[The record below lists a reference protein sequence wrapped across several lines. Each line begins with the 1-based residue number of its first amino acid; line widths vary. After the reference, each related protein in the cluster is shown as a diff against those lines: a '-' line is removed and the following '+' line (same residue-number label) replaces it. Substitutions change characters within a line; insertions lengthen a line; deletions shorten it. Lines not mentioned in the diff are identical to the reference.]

1 MRVIIIVEVKA
12 MNSIIAFLTS
22 KEIIVVYLVAAVS
35 CLLYFI
41 ISMIDKS
48 SYKRKRKQ
56 NTKEL
61 NRIVEEVNEQ
71 LENEKEKVSAVEEMI
86 ESAEVKETPIYIE
99 PVITPVAEPVI
110 ISSEEV
116 EIAPQVEASTIE
128 EKAVE
133 EPAVEMVVPEE
144 DDKAQ
149 VLANNKEEEN
159 LVYTDIAPNR
169 TEAQEELLR
178 LTKELEAASTQQ
190 NIDLTSYE
198 EQQEK
203 DAIISLDELMKK
215 TKVMYENDEL
225 SKYEDEGDEPISLQD
240 LEKKMQEAKAV
251 LNEVEE
257 NKVPEIIEEIKVED
271 NTTPEPEKLVLDDFD
286 SVKVEVE
293 TEKRPLYQGFKST
306 PIISP
311 VYGIE
316 STEEKPGNIEL
327 ENTANYEKLDEEIR
341 KTNEFLMTLKEL
353 KKNLD

>member
-1 MRVIIIVEVKA
+1 
-12 MNSIIAFLTS
+12 MNSIVAFLTS
-22 KEIIVVYLVAAVS
+22 KEIIVVYLVAVVS

-56 NTKEL
+56 NTREL

-71 LENEKEKVSAVEEMI
+71 LESEKEEVSAVEEMI
-86 ESAEVKETPIYIE
+86 ESVEIKEAPIYVE
-99 PVITPVAEPVI
+99 PVITPASEPVI
-110 ISSEEV
+110 ISTEEV
-116 EIAPQVEASTIE
+116 EITPQVAVPTIE
-128 EKAVE
+128 EQTVK
-133 EPAVEMVVPEE
+133 EPVIEMIVPEE
-144 DDKAQ
+144 KDDKVQ
-149 VLANNKEEEN
+149 ELTSKQEES
-159 LVYTDIAPNR
+159 LVYADIAPNR

-225 SKYEDEGDEPISLQD
+225 SKYEDEGNEPISLQD

-251 LNEVEE
+251 LEEVEE
-257 NKVPEIIEEIKVED
+257 NKAPEIIEEIKVED
-271 NTTPEPEKLVLDDFD
+271 KNNVHEEPEKLVLDDFD
-286 SVKVEVE
+286 SVKPTTVEQ
-293 TEKRPLYQGFKST
+293 RPIYQSFKST

-316 STEEKPGNIEL
+316 STEEKSGNIEL

>member
-1 MRVIIIVEVKA
+1 
-12 MNSIIAFLTS
+12 MNSIVAFLTS
-22 KEIIVVYLVAAVS
+22 KEIIVVYLVAVVS

-56 NTKEL
+56 NTREL

-71 LENEKEKVSAVEEMI
+71 LESEKEEVSAVEEMI
-86 ESAEVKETPIYIE
+86 ESVEIKEAPIYVE
-99 PVITPVAEPVI
+99 PVITPASEPVI
-110 ISSEEV
+110 ISTEEV
-116 EIAPQVEASTIE
+116 EITPQVAVPTIE
-128 EKAVE
+128 EQTVK
-133 EPAVEMVVPEE
+133 EPVIEMIVPEE
-144 DDKAQ
+144 KDDKVQ
-149 VLANNKEEEN
+149 ELTSKQEES
-159 LVYTDIAPNR
+159 LVYADIAPNR

-178 LTKELEAASTQQ
+178 LTKELEAANTQQ

-225 SKYEDEGDEPISLQD
+225 SKYEDEGNEPISLQD

-251 LNEVEE
+251 LEEVEE
-257 NKVPEIIEEIKVED
+257 NKAPEIIEEIKVED
-271 NTTPEPEKLVLDDFD
+271 KNNVHEEPEKLVLDDFD
-286 SVKVEVE
+286 SVKPTTVEQ
-293 TEKRPLYQGFKST
+293 RPIYQSFKST

-316 STEEKPGNIEL
+316 STEEKSGNIEL

>member
-1 MRVIIIVEVKA
+1 

-22 KEIIVVYLVAAVS
+22 KEIIVVYLVAVVS

-56 NTKEL
+56 NTREL

-71 LENEKEKVSAVEEMI
+71 LENEKEEVSAVEEMI
-86 ESAEVKETPIYIE
+86 KSVEVKETPIYIE
-99 PVITPVAEPVI
+99 PVITPVADPVI

-116 EIAPQVEASTIE
+116 EIAPQVEVSTIE
-128 EKAVE
+128 EKTVE
-133 EPAVEMVVPEE
+133 EPTIEMVVPEE
-144 DDKAQ
+144 DDKDQ

-225 SKYEDEGDEPISLQD
+225 SKYEDEGNEPISLQD

-251 LNEVEE
+251 LEEVEE
-257 NKVPEIIEEIKVED
+257 NNTPEIIEEIKVED

-286 SVKVEVE
+286 SVKVKTEP
-293 TEKRPLYQGFKST
+293 EKRPLYQGFKST

-316 STEEKPGNIEL
+316 STEEKQGNIEL

>member
-1 MRVIIIVEVKA
+1 MSNIV
-12 MNSIIAFLTS
+12 AFLTS
-22 KEIIVVYLVAAVS
+22 KEIIVVYLVAVVS

-41 ISMIDKS
+41 ISIIDKG

-56 NTKEL
+56 NTREL

-71 LENEKEKVSAVEEMI
+71 LENEKEEVSAVEEMI
-86 ESAEVKETPIYIE
+86 ESVEVKEAPVYIE
-99 PVITPVAEPVI
+99 PVITPVTSPVI
-110 ISSEEV
+110 ISTEEV
-116 EIAPQVEASTIE
+116 EVTPQVENIAAIE
-128 EKAVE
+128 EQVVE
-133 EPAVEMVVPEE
+133 EPVIETIIPEE
-144 DDKAQ
+144 KDINDQ
-149 VLANNKEEEN
+149 VLTSKPIEEN

-225 SKYEDEGDEPISLQD
+225 SKYEDEGNEPISLQD

-251 LNEVEE
+251 LEEGEE
-257 NKVPEIIEEIKVED
+257 NKAPEIIEEIKVED

-286 SVKVEVE
+286 SVKIEAE
-293 TEKRPLYQGFKST
+293 TEKRPIYQGFKST

>member
-1 MRVIIIVEVKA
+1 

-22 KEIIVVYLVAAVS
+22 KEIIVVYLVAVVS

-56 NTKEL
+56 NTREL

-71 LENEKEKVSAVEEMI
+71 LESEKEEVSAVEEMI
-86 ESAEVKETPIYIE
+86 ESVEIKEAPIYVE
-99 PVITPVAEPVI
+99 PVITPVSEPVI
-110 ISSEEV
+110 ISTEEV
-116 EIAPQVEASTIE
+116 EITPQVAVPTIE
-128 EKAVE
+128 EQTVK
-133 EPAVEMVVPEE
+133 EPVIEMIVPEE
-144 DDKAQ
+144 KDDKVQ
-149 VLANNKEEEN
+149 ELTSKQEEES
-159 LVYTDIAPNR
+159 LVYADIAPNR

-225 SKYEDEGDEPISLQD
+225 SKYEDEGNEPISLQD

-251 LNEVEE
+251 LEEVEE
-257 NKVPEIIEEIKVED
+257 NKDPEIIEEIKVED
-271 NTTPEPEKLVLDDFD
+271 KNNVHEEPEKLVLDDFN
-286 SVKVEVE
+286 SVKTTTAVEQ
-293 TEKRPLYQGFKST
+293 RPIYQGFKST

>member
-1 MRVIIIVEVKA
+1 

-22 KEIIVVYLVAAVS
+22 KEIIVVYLVAVVS

-56 NTKEL
+56 NTREL

-71 LENEKEKVSAVEEMI
+71 LENEKEEVSAVEEMI
-86 ESAEVKETPIYIE
+86 ESAEVKETPVYIE
-99 PVITPVAEPVI
+99 PVIAPVADPVI

-116 EIAPQVEASTIE
+116 ELTPQVEVPTIE
-128 EKAVE
+128 KQIAEPVIEMTVSEEK
-133 EPAVEMVVPEE
+133 
-144 DDKAQ
+144 DKVQ
-149 VLANNKEEEN
+149 ELTNNKEEEN

-225 SKYEDEGDEPISLQD
+225 SKYEDEGNEPISLQD
-240 LEKKMQEAKAV
+240 LEKKMQEAKTV
-251 LNEVEE
+251 LEEVEE
-257 NKVPEIIEEIKVED
+257 NKTPEIIEEIKVED
-271 NTTPEPEKLVLDDFD
+271 NIAPEPEKLVLDDFD
-286 SVKVEVE
+286 SVKATAEVE
-293 TEKRPLYQGFKST
+293 QRPIYQGFKST

>member
-1 MRVIIIVEVKA
+1 MSNIV
-12 MNSIIAFLTS
+12 AFLTS
-22 KEIIVVYLVAAVS
+22 KEIIVVYLVAVVS

-41 ISMIDKS
+41 ISIIDKG

-56 NTKEL
+56 NTREL

-71 LENEKEKVSAVEEMI
+71 LENEKEEVSAVEEMI
-86 ESAEVKETPIYIE
+86 ESVEVKEAPVYIE
-99 PVITPVAEPVI
+99 PVITPVTSPVI
-110 ISSEEV
+110 ISTEEV
-116 EIAPQVEASTIE
+116 EVTPQVENIAAIE
-128 EKAVE
+128 EQVVE
-133 EPAVEMVVPEE
+133 EPVIETIIPEE
-144 DDKAQ
+144 KDINDQ
-149 VLANNKEEEN
+149 VITSKPIEEN

-225 SKYEDEGDEPISLQD
+225 SKYEDEGNEPISLQD
-240 LEKKMQEAKAV
+240 LEKKMQEA
-251 LNEVEE
+251 EE
-257 NKVPEIIEEIKVED
+257 NKAPEIIEEIKVED

-286 SVKVEVE
+286 SVKIEAE
-293 TEKRPLYQGFKST
+293 TEKRPIYQGFKST

>member
-22 KEIIVVYLVAAVS
+22 KEIIVVYLVAVVS

-61 NRIVEEVNEQ
+61 NKIVEEVNEQ

-99 PVITPVAEPVI
+99 PVITSVTEPVI
-110 ISSEEV
+110 ISSKEV
-116 EIAPQVEASTIE
+116 EIAPQVEVSTIE

-144 DDKAQ
+144 DDKVQ
-149 VLANNKEEEN
+149 ELTNNKEEN

-251 LNEVEE
+251 LDEVEE